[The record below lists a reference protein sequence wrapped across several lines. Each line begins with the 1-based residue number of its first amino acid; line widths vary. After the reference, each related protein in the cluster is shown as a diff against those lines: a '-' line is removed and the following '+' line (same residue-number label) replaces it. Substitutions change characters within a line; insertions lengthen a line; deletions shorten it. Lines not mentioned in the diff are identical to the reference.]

1 MPEGTSLLRQSVK
14 PLDAQPPLPR
24 DRFIVEERPDAEAV
38 PMDVLFVGGGP
49 AGLAGAIE
57 LARLVQ
63 KDAEKG
69 GDLGEIEI
77 GVLEKAGQ
85 LGEHSLSGAVV
96 DPGAFHELFP
106 EMSIDDFPFRRPV
119 TKEAVYV
126 MTSSNAFRIPTPPT
140 MKNHGNHIASI
151 CEIVRW
157 LGEKAEGLGINVFP
171 GFPVDSLLV
180 DGQKVIGVRTT
191 PAGLGRDGEP
201 SGADAMPAMDLT
213 AQVTVLA
220 EGTRGPLSQAWL
232 DWQGVTSENPQI
244 FALGVKE
251 LWEVKK
257 PLDRVIHTMGWPLPF
272 DAFGGSF
279 MYPMADDLVAIGL
292 VVGLDYADARLDVHD
307 ALQRMK
313 LHPLFKQY
321 LEGGEM
327 VEWGAK
333 TIPEGGYYSVPSR
346 RHGDGLCIVG
356 DAAGYVE
363 VSSLKGIHYA
373 MHSGIM
379 AARQIFEAL
388 KSGDTSEAA
397 LAGYTA
403 AVDRSVIMKDLEERR
418 NLRLAFKS
426 GFFTGGARA
435 TLMMLTKGVFPGG
448 KISIDEDAAKM
459 RRLGAQPDRVVP
471 DGSLTFSK
479 VDAVYK
485 SGNQTRDDI
494 PSHLLVG
501 DDMSAEA
508 AELLVHLCPAG
519 VYERDGDELVVNAP
533 NCVDCKATDV
543 IGPRWTPRE
552 GGSGPAYRQ
561 M

>member
-1 MPEGTSLLRQSVK
+1 MAEGTFALQNSVR
-14 PLDAQPPLPR
+14 PLDAQPTLPR
-24 DRFIVEERPDAEAV
+24 NRFIVPEQPDEEAV
-38 PMDVLFVGGGP
+38 PMDVVFVGGGP

-63 KDAEKG
+63 RDNEAG
-69 GDLGEIEI
+69 GGLGDIEI

-96 DPGAFHELFP
+96 NPSGFRELFP
-106 EMSIDDFPFRRPV
+106 ELSLDELPLRRPV

-126 MTSSNAFRIPTPPT
+126 MTASKAVRIPTPPT
-140 MKNHGNHIASI
+140 MKNHGNYIASI

-157 LGEKAEGLGINVFP
+157 LGEKAEGLGVNVFP

-180 DGQKVIGVRTT
+180 EGDRVTGVRTV
-191 PAGLGRDGEP
+191 PAGLGRDGQP
-201 SGADAMPAMDLT
+201 AGPDAMPPMDLT

-232 DWQGVTSENPQI
+232 EWQSVKSKNPQI

-257 PLDRVIHTMGWPLPF
+257 PLDKIIHTMGWPLPS

-279 MYPMADDLVAIGL
+279 MYPMADDTVALGL
-292 VVGLDYADARLDVHD
+292 VVGLDYADARFDVHE

-313 LHPLFKQY
+313 LHPLFRPY
-321 LEGGEM
+321 LEDGAM

-333 TIPEGGYYSVPSR
+333 TIPEGGFYSVPER

-373 MHSGIM
+373 MHSGVL

-388 KSGDTSEAA
+388 KAGDTSAVG
-397 LAGYTA
+397 LAGYTS
-403 AVDRSVIMKDLEERR
+403 AVDASVIMKDLNGRR
-418 NLRLAFKS
+418 NMRLAFKS
-426 GFFTGGARA
+426 GFVVGGAKA
-435 TLMMLTKGVFPGG
+435 GLMTLTRGAFPGG
-448 KISIDEDAAKM
+448 QIRIEEDAAKT
-459 RRLGAQPDRVVP
+459 RSLAGEASPVAP
-471 DGSLTFSK
+471 DGKLTFSK
-479 VDAVYK
+479 VDAVYR

-494 PSHLLVG
+494 PSHLVVG
-501 DDMSAEA
+501 EDVSPEA
-508 AELLVHLCPAG
+508 AELYVHMCPAG
-519 VYERDGDELVVNAP
+519 VYEREGEELVVNAP

-543 IGPRWTPRE
+543 LGPRWTPRE
-552 GGSGPAYRQ
+552 GGSGPSYRQ